1 MIRDLLLRRKDQERT
16 ALIENGRVVSYRAL
30 TEKAEAVRQL
40 FAGGET
46 ETIAVYLPDGEAFI
60 AAFFGIL
67 MAGMTV
73 FPLSTKLTEYEI
85 LPLLNQADAHTILTA
100 AHYAPLFE
108 ALSPEFPGC
117 FRILYIGEYAAHSH
131 QDILPAAKAGIHKP
145 MLLLGTSGTTGNAK
159 IVQLS
164 ESNLSYCVLSYLSK
178 MDYDKY
184 ASVPIRYFI
193 AAPYSSIYGLLI
205 LAACLTKGFPI
216 ICMQEPFSLDVL
228 YKAAEQYQVTHYEG
242 GVIAAVLMDQLAG
255 RKIPYDIRSFRYF
268 GLAGSK
274 VSPDI
279 LHRLSKS
286 FLSIEFWTGYGM
298 TEASPL
304 ITKPYKKMDPEKFAS
319 VGTALKG
326 ETLLVEADGQ
336 KTDKPYIRGEILVK
350 GPNVMLGYCNNQ
362 KETDKIIKDGF
373 LYTGDIGYLDKD
385 GYLYICGRKKNV
397 IIVRGFNVYAEE
409 VEACLMNCPL
419 VKDCIVYGESD
430 GKGNE
435 RVCAD
440 IVPAAYASCE
450 EAGPSIEEL
459 HSYFRTHLSAYK
471 QPQKIRLLDRIE
483 KTATGKNKKTGETA
497 HETD

>member
-193 AAPYSSIYGLLI
+193 AALRPADS
-205 LAACLTKGFPI
+205 
-216 ICMQEPFSLDVL
+216 
-228 YKAAEQYQVTHYEG
+228 
-242 GVIAAVLMDQLAG
+242 G
-255 RKIPYDIRSFRYF
+255 RLPHK
-268 GLAGSK
+268 
-274 VSPDI
+274 
-279 LHRLSKS
+279 RLSHH
-286 FLSIEFWTGYGM
+286 M
-298 TEASPL
+298 
-304 ITKPYKKMDPEKFAS
+304 
-319 VGTALKG
+319 
-326 ETLLVEADGQ
+326 
-336 KTDKPYIRGEILVK
+336 
-350 GPNVMLGYCNNQ
+350 
-362 KETDKIIKDGF
+362 
-373 LYTGDIGYLDKD
+373 
-385 GYLYICGRKKNV
+385 
-397 IIVRGFNVYAEE
+397 YAG
-409 VEACLMNCPL
+409 AFFP
-419 VKDCIVYGESD
+419 G
-430 GKGNE
+430 
-435 RVCAD
+435 CA
-440 IVPAAYASCE
+440 V
-450 EAGPSIEEL
+450 
-459 HSYFRTHLSAYK
+459 
-471 QPQKIRLLDRIE
+471 
-483 KTATGKNKKTGETA
+483 
-497 HETD
+497 